1 VRLIDIG
8 PEINLNL
15 QLSVDLKARG
25 NAREPDF
32 SSANG
37 VPQAQFSLGAYFAT
51 RALVNIPAIFTK
63 LIK

>member
-15 QLSVDLKARG
+15 QLSVDLM
-25 NAREPDF
+25 AREVCSPTRLQQC
-32 SSANG
+32 NG